1 MKVWRRVLIIAAVV
15 FVALVSCFFLFRGSM
30 LQWAFGKVQKRMH
43 DGYKANLSVSSI
55 QFSGLYHVV
64 IKGIT
69 LQPEG
74 ADTFASVREADVNVS
89 LLPLL
94 RGKVVFDGLRIN
106 GASITIYNEPDRN
119 NLNFLRS
126 AKRDTATADVSRPMG
141 YRERA
146 GNWEAKLFRVL
157 GTAFEAKDVSLHYQ
171 DTIRRESIY
180 VPAFTYNLHELSGM
194 VIDRQTI
201 DTLTFTGTVI
211 KRKSEYECT
220 IQHAGHDSVYL
231 PFLNRERG
239 VKCRFQSIS
248 ANLKFDNSSDECS
261 IVADASL
268 KDFHFNHW
276 RLANEDVVLPDA
288 KFKGTLKFTDDAL
301 ELDSA
306 SVFSLAKANCH
317 IFARYELKPDTAFT
331 LALHMPETVSDSF
344 FQSLPQG
351 MFGTL
356 KGISCTGSLCYD
368 LNFGIHTNNPDS
380 LIFNSVLTNKGL
392 RIEHFGEDNYG
403 RINASFQYE
412 AYDKDRLVR
421 TFTVGPENL
430 FFTRLDQMSPF
441 LPQAVLQAED
451 PFFMHHR
458 GFLQESFRESIV
470 KNYREHRFAR
480 GGSTISMQLVKNVFL
495 NRDKT
500 VSRKAEEALIVYLI
514 ENLGLVPKERMLEV
528 YLNVIEWGPNVYG
541 IGEASHFYF
550 NKRPSQL
557 TLPESLFLASIIPRP
572 KGFQYQFDK
581 QGQLRQS
588 MSSYFKILTERMVLR
603 NVLDPNDTIG
613 LRPEVM
619 LRGPAL
625 HMVVPSD
632 TIVPENDV
640 DIVE

>member
-1 MKVWRRVLIIAAVV
+1 MRIWRRVLIIAVVV
-15 FVALVSCFFLFRGSM
+15 FVALVSCFFLLRGAL
-30 LQWAFGKVQKRMH
+30 LQMAFVRVQGRIH
-43 DGYKANLSVSSI
+43 DQYKSSLTASSI
-55 QFSGLYHVV
+55 QFSGLSQIVARD
-64 IKGIT
+64 II
-69 LQPEG
+69 LIPAG
-74 ADTFASVREADVNVS
+74 ADTLVYVREADVNVS
-89 LLPLL
+89 LLSVI
-94 RGKVVFDGLRIN
+94 RGKMAFDGLKIN
-106 GASITIYNEPDRN
+106 DVSLSIYNEPERN
-119 NLNFLRS
+119 NLNMLRS
-126 AKRDTATADVSRPMG
+126 AKGDSTASTDVSASSG

-146 GNWEAKLFRVL
+146 ASWEAKLFRVL
-157 GTAFEAKDVSLHYQ
+157 GTAFEAKNVEIRYQ
-171 DTIRRESIY
+171 DTARRESIY
-180 VPAFTYNLHELSGM
+180 IPSFTYDLHELAGV
-194 VIDRQTI
+194 VIDRLHA
-201 DTLTFTGTVI
+201 DTLSFSGTVV
-211 KRKSEYECT
+211 KRKSEYQCR
-220 IQHAGHDSVYL
+220 IQHMGSDSAYL
-231 PFLNRERG
+231 PFLDQERG
-239 VKCRFQSIS
+239 LKCRFKSIT
-248 ANLKFDNSSDECS
+248 ATVKFDNSSDECTIS
-261 IVADASL
+261 TDASL
-268 KDFHFNHW
+268 KDFHINHW

-288 KFKGTLKFTDDAL
+288 NFKGTLKLTNDAV

-306 SVFSLAKANCH
+306 
-317 IFARYELKPDTAFT
+317 FT
-331 LALHMPETVSDSF
+331 IALHMPEVASDTF
-344 FQSLPQG
+344 FQSLPGG

-356 KGISCTGSLCYD
+356 KGISCTGSLAYD
-368 LNFGIHTNNPDS
+368 LNFAIHTNNPDS
-380 LIFNSVLTNKGL
+380 LLFNSALAQKGL
-392 RIEHFGEDNYG
+392 RIELFGAENYG
-403 RINASFQYE
+403 RINSSFSYD

-421 TFTVGPENL
+421 TLMVGPENP

-495 NRDKT
+495 SRDKT

-557 TLPESLFLASIIPRP
+557 TLQESLFLASVIPRP

-581 QGQLRQS
+581 QGQLRES
-588 MSSYFKILTERMVLR
+588 MSCYFKILTERMVLR

-613 LRPEVM
+613 LRPEVA

-632 TIVPENDV
+632 TIIPENDV
-640 DIVE
+640 EVAE